1 MKFHWDPASA
11 MVSLKL
17 QKRLA
22 AAVLKCGK
30 RKVWLDPNEINE
42 ISNAN
47 SRQNFRKLI
56 KDGYVIKK
64 PNAIHSRA
72 RVNKRKAAKKL
83 GRHTG
88 YGKRK
93 GTREARFPSKVIW
106 MRRMRILRRLLKRYR
121 LQEKIDRHLY
131 RTLYKKVKG
140 NEFKNKRVLM
150 EHIEKAKVE
159 QARTATLIAQAE
171 ARRSKAHAKRERRA
185 AAAEKKRASKKV
197 AADDSESDD

>member
-64 PNAIHSRA
+64 PNVIHSRA
-72 RVNKRKAAKKL
+72 RWRKRKAAKRL
-83 GRHTG
+83 GRHCG
-88 YGKRK
+88 IGKRK
-93 GTREARFPSKVIW
+93 GTREARFPSKRLWI
-106 MRRMRILRRLLKRYR
+106 RRLRVLRRLLKKYR
-121 LQEKIDRHLY
+121 MAEKIDRHLY
-131 RTLYKKVKG
+131 RTLYMKCKG

-150 EHIEKAKVE
+150 EHIFMAKSE
-159 QARTATLIAQAE
+159 QAREQMLISQAE
-171 ARRSKAHAKRERRA
+171 ARRKRAKIKRERRA
-185 AAAEKKRASKKV
+185 KAAEK
-197 AADDSESDD
+197 

>member
-1 MKFHWDPASA
+1 MGYFNFFFEDPASA

-72 RVNKRKAAKKL
+72 RVNKRKAAKNWV
-83 GRHTG
+83 
-88 YGKRK
+88 
-93 GTREARFPSKVIW
+93 VIQV
-106 MRRMRILRRLLKRYR
+106 M
-121 LQEKIDRHLY
+121 
-131 RTLYKKVKG
+131 V
-140 NEFKNKRVLM
+140 NERVL
-150 EHIEKAKVE
+150 EKLVSRLK
-159 QARTATLIAQAE
+159 LYG
-171 ARRSKAHAKRERRA
+171 
-185 AAAEKKRASKKV
+185 
-197 AADDSESDD
+197 

>member
-64 PNAIHSRA
+64 PNVIHSRA
-72 RVNKRKAAKKL
+72 RFRKRKAAKRL

-88 YGKRK
+88 MGKRK

-106 MRRMRILRRLLKRYR
+106 LRRMRVLRRLLKKYR
-121 LQEKIDRHLY
+121 ASEKIDRHLY
-131 RTLYKKVKG
+131 RKLRVKCKG

-150 EHIEKAKVE
+150 EHIFKAKAE
-159 QARTATLIAQAE
+159 QKRTENLIA
-171 ARRSKAHAKRERRA
+171 
-185 AAAEKKRASKKV
+185 
-197 AADDSESDD
+197 

>member
-1 MKFHWDPASA
+1 MGLA

-22 AAVLKCGK
+22 AAVLRCGK

-56 KDGYVIKK
+56 KDGYVIRR

-72 RVNKRKAAKKL
+72 RIKKRLAAKKK

-88 YGKRK
+88 FGKRK
-93 GTREARFPSKVIW
+93 GTREARFPSKVMW
-106 MRRMRILRRLLKRYR
+106 MRRMRVLRRLLRKYR
-121 LQEKIDRHLY
+121 AAEKIDRHLY
-131 RTLYKKVKG
+131 RKLYREVKG
-140 NEFKNKRVLM
+140 DKYKSKRVLM
-150 EHIEKAKVE
+150 EHIFKAKAEQAREQTMIAQAQARKARAKAKRARKAEKLAKAEKAK
-159 QARTATLIAQAE
+159 
-171 ARRSKAHAKRERRA
+171 KAALEGNA
-185 AAAEKKRASKKV
+185 
-197 AADDSESDD
+197 SESDD